1 MIQSTPT
8 TPDPE
13 VILATQMLAI
23 DEVRIDQQYVLDTL
37 SAALSDGP
45 EFSSHQTFP
54 LKYQL
59 LEEQG
64 RYVLAVGDTG
74 EDGLR
79 ILLEGHYYDGL
90 MLSLFFNR
98 WDEEDDYAFWQHV
111 SFDHFLP
118 DLQDI
123 DNPDQLIEVM
133 SRQAKQAVQNAAK
146 FKLQLEP

>member
-1 MIQSTPT
+1 MIKSTT
-8 TPDPE
+8 TTSDPE
-13 VILATQMLAI
+13 LLLATQLLAI
-23 DEVRIDQQYVLDTL
+23 DEVRIDKQHVLDTL

-45 EFSSHQTFP
+45 EFSPLETFP

-64 RYVLAVGDTG
+64 RYALSVGDTG

-90 MLSLFFNR
+90 ELSVFFDR
-98 WDEEDDYAFWQHV
+98 WLESDDPTFLPNL
-111 SFDHFLP
+111 SFDQFVP

-123 DNPDQLIEVM
+123 EDPDHLIEVM
-133 SRQAKQAVQNAAK
+133 SRQVKQAVQNAAK
-146 FKLQLEP
+146 IKLQLEP

>member
-1 MIQSTPT
+1 MIKSTT
-8 TPDPE
+8 TTSDPE
-13 VILATQMLAI
+13 VLLATQLLAI
-23 DEVRIDQQYVLDTL
+23 DEVRIDKQHVLDTL

-45 EFSSHQTFP
+45 EFSSLETFP

-64 RYVLAVGDTG
+64 RYALSVGDTG

-98 WDEEDDYAFWQHV
+98 WDDADDWQHV

-133 SRQAKQAVQNAAK
+133 SRQVKQAVQNAAK
-146 FKLQLEP
+146 IKLQLEP

>member
-8 TPDPE
+8 RPDPE

-37 SAALSDGP
+37 AAAVSDGP
-45 EFSSHQTFP
+45 EFSSHETYP
-54 LKYQL
+54 LRYQL

-64 RYVLAVGDTG
+64 RYLLTVGDTG
-74 EDGLR
+74 EVGIR
-79 ILLEGHYYDGL
+79 ILLEGHFYEGVN
-90 MLSLFFNR
+90 LSLFFNR
-98 WDEEDDYAFWQHV
+98 WDEADDYAFWQYV